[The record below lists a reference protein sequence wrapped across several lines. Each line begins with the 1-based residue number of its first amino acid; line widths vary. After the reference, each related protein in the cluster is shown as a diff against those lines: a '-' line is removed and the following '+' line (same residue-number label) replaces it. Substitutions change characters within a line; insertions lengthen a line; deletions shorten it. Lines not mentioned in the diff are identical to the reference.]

1 MDQNA
6 GTINTNQTQAIP
18 TDQEMSPEAA
28 ETLFSRFSNGL
39 TYFMQKAKDQ
49 LSTMDSPRDLLRFVI
64 YPSAAS
70 TGGPLTFLSNK
81 YPSLNDIEFLDGIIT
96 NWRIRQIEEGDWINY
111 AEIITRFNDSPIS
124 PFSIHRI
131 ALHGQQLDKQVGEWF
146 GPSTISQVLKVL
158 ALASNTSLN
167 VHVAQDGVLYLE
179 EAREEL
185 NRLVDGKKR
194 SLMILVN
201 LRLGLDSLN
210 PIYHPAIKKC
220 FEMKNFLG
228 IAGGRPNSSLFF
240 MGYQGNNLIY
250 LDPHFNRACIPLKEL
265 HSYEKEDLF
274 SYHCDKVRLLS
285 LNQMDP
291 SMVIGFYIKDET
303 ELDLFKQNAE
313 SICTGNTPLFSI
325 ESKPPIIAFKQG
337 VFDQSDDD
345 F

>member
-81 YPSLNDIEFLDGIIT
+81 YPSLNDIEFLDDFQTRIWCTYRSGFPPILGNSFT
-96 NWRIRQIEEGDWINY
+96 TDQGWGCMLRSGQMLLANGYMLHELGRDWRIRQIEEGDWINY

-228 IAGGRPNSSLFF
+228 IAG
-240 MGYQGNNLIY
+240 
-250 LDPHFNRACIPLKEL
+250 
-265 HSYEKEDLF
+265 
-274 SYHCDKVRLLS
+274 YHCLMTYTLAVDRIHHCS
-285 LNQMDP
+285 LWD
-291 SMVIGFYIKDET
+291 IKET
-303 ELDLFKQNAE
+303 
-313 SICTGNTPLFSI
+313 T
-325 ESKPPIIAFKQG
+325 
-337 VFDQSDDD
+337 
-345 F
+345 